1 MASSRMVPL
10 GSPAPEFAAVHTI
23 EFADTDA
30 AGLLH
35 FSAYFRLMEATEHA
49 FYRSLGGT
57 GFAEDGRAR
66 RGMPRVSASCDF
78 LRPIRFEDEVEV
90 LLRVRKAGERK
101 VGYEFEFR
109 VRPDPTPAATGS
121 MIVVHAQRSG
131 DGRFTSAPL
140 PTFLRDAIA
149 GRTRNCSPG
158 GAIAPR
164 SADDAGPA
172 AQATA
177 AGQAASPSPAQS
189 TALPENPP

>member
-57 GFAEDGRAR
+57 GFAADGRAR

-78 LRPIRFEDEVEV
+78 LRPVRFEDEVEV
-90 LLRVRKAGERK
+90 LLRVRRAGERK

-140 PTFLRDAIA
+140 PPFLRDAIA
-149 GRTRNCSPG
+149 PRG
-158 GAIAPR
+158 G
-164 SADDAGPA
+164 DDAGPA
-172 AQATA
+172 AQASA
-177 AGQAASPSPAQS
+177 AGQAPPPSAAKS